1 MSVVFDLTTRSVK
14 TIDVVLNSE
23 ILNFMIEFRLN
34 LNWFEIYL
42 NMS

>member
-1 MSVVFDLTTRSVK
+1 MSVVFDLTTWSVK